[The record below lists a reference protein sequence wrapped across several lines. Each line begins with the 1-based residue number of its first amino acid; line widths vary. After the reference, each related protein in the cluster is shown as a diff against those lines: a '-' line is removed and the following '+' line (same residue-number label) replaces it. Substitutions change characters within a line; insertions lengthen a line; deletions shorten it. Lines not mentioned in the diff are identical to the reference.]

1 MNDSKFYRAPWSK
14 ILIVSSVLATVL
26 VLGIALGS
34 LLIPMPHLGW
44 AITFGLRWPLLATVP
59 GAALFIVRGYAITPD
74 AVFVVR
80 PFWRTRLPRQGLQSV
95 GVEPGAM
102 SGSLRL
108 CGNGGFFSFTGLFSN
123 KRLGRYRA
131 FVTDPELTVV
141 LRYEGRTVVLSPER
155 PEEFVR
161 ELRETS

>member
-1 MNDSKFYRAPWSK
+1 M
-14 ILIVSSVLATVL
+14 LIVSSVLATVL

-44 AITFGLRWPLLATVP
+44 AITFGLRWPLLAIVP
-59 GAALFIVRGYAITPD
+59 GAALFIVRGYAITSE

-80 PFWRTRLPRQGLQSV
+80 PFWRTRLSRRGLQSATF
-95 GVEPGAM
+95 EPGAM

-131 FVTDPELTVV
+131 FVTDPKLTVV

-161 ELRETS
+161 ELQEIW